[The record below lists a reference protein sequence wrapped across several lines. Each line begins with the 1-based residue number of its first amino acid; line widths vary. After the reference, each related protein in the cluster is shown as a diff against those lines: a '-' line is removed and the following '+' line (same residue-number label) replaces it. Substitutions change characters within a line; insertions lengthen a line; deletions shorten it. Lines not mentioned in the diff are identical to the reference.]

1 MVLSMKKKRI
11 AFLTGT
17 RADYGILKPIMQAI
31 KNSEKFELELI
42 VTGMHL
48 SQEFGNSINN
58 IIKDGFEVQ
67 HQFEMDTRSDDNI
80 SMAKSVGKGI
90 IGAATVLKETFPDAV
105 IVLGDRTE
113 ALAMSIS
120 AAYMNIPIIHFSG
133 GDRTGGI
140 DESVRHAITKF
151 AHIHFP
157 ATKESANRIIKMGE
171 NPKRVFIVGEP
182 SLDKILNLKYMT
194 KEEFSQK
201 FNINLNKPLIVVIQH
216 ANTIESKD
224 ARNQIIKTLNVIK
237 KLREQTII
245 IYPNSDS
252 GGREIIKQIKL
263 CSNLDFIQVY
273 KNLSHEDYLNLL
285 KYASVLI
292 GNSSSG
298 ITEAPSFKL
307 PVVNIGTRQ
316 QNRERGINVIDVDY
330 SEKQILE
337 GTNKALYDKDFQ
349 LKLNKCI
356 NPYGNGKTSEKVLE
370 ILTNF
375 DFSKNILQK
384 INTY

>member
-1 MVLSMKKKRI
+1 MKKKRI